1 MSTAEPHSGGTVEPT
16 DRQRLIIIAS
26 LCVSVFMVGVS
37 LGGII
42 PWISLKQDA
51 MGTDA
56 VMIGII
62 VGAQPLGI
70 MLVAP
75 LVSRIAGVMKLGI
88 AMVVFSIAT
97 LPGLALLPFTDN
109 NLIWVLL
116 RLFSGLATAVPWV
129 LGETWINL
137 STKSSWRART
147 TAIYGAAIAGGFALG
162 PLSLTFFENQ
172 LDLAIAAFTVLSF
185 LSIFPLIP
193 ILRFA
198 PRFPNEKGA
207 GFFSYIYTMPVVFC
221 AVVLA
226 AVADMAFATFL
237 PLWSTDQGLS
247 MVVAMAL
254 VSTMMI
260 GNVVLQFP
268 IGMMADRI
276 GLRQTMRFC
285 GVVSLIAPILI
296 VVVGVELVLLIPI
309 LFIYGGA
316 VWALYSLALADLGHR
331 LTGAA
336 LASANGAVVF
346 VYTASNVVGPPI
358 SGAGLNI
365 WFPHGFM
372 IVAFAAAVVFVV
384 LAFTRPDP
392 AKAAPKQTTKTTEP

>member
-1 MSTAEPHSGGTVEPT
+1 
-16 DRQRLIIIAS
+16 
-26 LCVSVFMVGVS
+26 
-37 LGGII
+37 
-42 PWISLKQDA
+42 
-51 MGTDA
+51 
-56 VMIGII
+56 
-62 VGAQPLGI
+62 
-70 MLVAP
+70 
-75 LVSRIAGVMKLGI
+75 MKLGI

-109 NLIWVLL
+109 NVIWVIL

-137 STKSSWRART
+137 ATKSSWRART

-162 PLSLTFFENQ
+162 PISLTFFENQ

-185 LSIFPLIP
+185 LSIFPLLP

-198 PRFPNEKGA
+198 PSFPHEKGA
-207 GFFSYIYTMPVVFC
+207 GFFSHIYTMPVVFC
-221 AVVLA
+221 AVMLA

-247 MVVAMAL
+247 MVIAMIL

-276 GLRQTMRFC
+276 GLRQTMRLC
-285 GVVSLIAPILI
+285 GVVSVIAPVLI
-296 VVVGVELVLLIPI
+296 VVVGVELVLLVPI

-365 WFPHGFM
+365 WYPHGFM
-372 IVAFAAAVVFVV
+372 IVAFAAALVFVV
-384 LAFTRPDP
+384 LAFIRPDP
-392 AKAAPKQTTKTTEP
+392 AKHPAKDPAP

>member
-1 MSTAEPHSGGTVEPT
+1 MPMAEPRLDGSPDLT
-16 DRQRLIIIAS
+16 DRQRITIITS
-26 LCVSVFMVGVS
+26 LCISVFMVGVS

-75 LVSRIAGVMKLGI
+75 LVSRIAGLMRLGT
-88 AMVVFSIAT
+88 AMVVFSVAT

-109 NLIWVLL
+109 NILWVLL

-162 PLSLTFFENQ
+162 PISLTFFEDQ
-172 LDLAIAAFTVLSF
+172 LDLAIAAFTILSF
-185 LSIFPLIP
+185 LSIFPLLP

-198 PRFPNEKGA
+198 PSFPNEGGS
-207 GFFSYIYTMPVVFC
+207 GFLSYIYTMPVVFC

-237 PLWSTDQGLS
+237 PLWSTDQGVS
-247 MVVAMAL
+247 MFMAMIL

-276 GLRQTMRFC
+276 GLRQTMRLC
-285 GVVSLIAPILI
+285 GVISLISPILI
-296 VVVGVELVLLIPI
+296 VVVGVKLVLLVPL
-309 LFIYGGA
+309 LFVYGGA

-346 VYTASNVVGPPI
+346 VYTAANVVGPPI
-358 SGAGLNI
+358 SGAGLNL
-365 WFPHGFM
+365 WHPHGFM
-372 IVAFAAAVVFVV
+372 IVAFAAAVVFVI
-384 LAFTRPDP
+384 LAYTRPDP
-392 AKAAPKQTTKTTEP
+392 AKAQADTSA

>member
-1 MSTAEPHSGGTVEPT
+1 MSTAEPRRSSTLEPT
-16 DRQRLIIIAS
+16 DRQRLVIIAS

-75 LVSRIAGVMKLGI
+75 FVSRIAGRMKLGS

-109 NLIWVLL
+109 NIFWVIL
-116 RLFSGLATAVPWV
+116 RLISGLATAVPWV

-147 TAIYGAAIAGGFALG
+147 TAVYGAAIAGGFALG
-162 PLSLTFFENQ
+162 PISLTFFEDQ
-172 LDLAIAAFTVLSF
+172 LDLAIAAFTILSF
-185 LSIFPLIP
+185 LSIFPLLP

-198 PRFPNEKGA
+198 PSFPSENTT
-207 GFFSYIYTMPVVFC
+207 GFLSYIYTMPVVFC
-221 AVVLA
+221 AVMLA

-237 PLWSTDQGLS
+237 PLWSTDQGVP
-247 MVVAMAL
+247 MAMAMIL

-276 GLRQTMRFC
+276 GLRQTMRLC
-285 GVVSLIAPILI
+285 GMISVIAPILI
-296 VVVGVELVLLIPI
+296 VLVGVNLLILVPI

-346 VYTASNVVGPPI
+346 VYTAANVIGPPI

-365 WFPHGFM
+365 WHPHGFM
-372 IVAFAAAVVFVV
+372 IVAFGAAVVFVT
-384 LAFTRPDP
+384 LAFIRPNP
-392 AKAAPKQTTKTTEP
+392 AKDQVQQSG